1 MKPGALALALLLVT
15 GCATISHP
23 NAPGVQYAS
32 MAVCQNRHIQDA
44 PGDCTKTL
52 HKEATTQAVGVG
64 ATILVVLG
72 YFALIGL
79 IIAGGR

>member
-1 MKPGALALALLLVT
+1 MYAPALVLALLMFT
-15 GCATISHP
+15 TACATVSHP

-32 MAVCQNRHIQDA
+32 MEVCQNQHIQDA
-44 PGDCTKTL
+44 PGDCAKTI

-79 IIAGGR
+79 ILAGR